1 MKAEKPMEDYGM
13 ELNEQALTE
22 EEQEELAQESDEE
35 NAKRYG
41 VRIWRYQSMCKSS
54 GMLLWKK

>member
-35 NAKRYG
+35 NAKR
-41 VRIWRYQSMCKSS
+41 
-54 GMLLWKK
+54 